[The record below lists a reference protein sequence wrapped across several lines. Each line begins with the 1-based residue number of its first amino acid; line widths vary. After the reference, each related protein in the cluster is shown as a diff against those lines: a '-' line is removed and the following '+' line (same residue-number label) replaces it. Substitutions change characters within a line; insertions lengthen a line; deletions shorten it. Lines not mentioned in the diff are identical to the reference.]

1 MRTTAKKTSN
11 DTYFEHVRAFP
22 LRRIRT
28 ASDHQRATRFSL
40 ILSRSNA
47 DRGTREY
54 LDVLVDLIA
63 DYEQR
68 TSQTMDTSGISA
80 AELVRHR
87 IHERGI
93 SVSALAR
100 EIGIPQPNLSE
111 MLNGGRD
118 WSKAAI
124 RALSKIFNI
133 RAERFLM

>member
-1 MRTTAKKTSN
+1 MEREVLIMRTTTRKTSN

-124 RALSKIFNI
+124 
-133 RAERFLM
+133 